1 MVAARQ
7 HPSCDRAQSGQLR
20 RSHEVQSII
29 DLESQVLQNLRE
41 LRRGE
46 PVHCREI
53 RVVSK
58 IAAMLHDP
66 SQNAITQPRRDPR
79 IEGEVIYLA
88 LKRVVAVGG
97 VQKENS
103 PRCKRAHGFPD
114 NGTPIGHVFQQAIE
128 RDHVKFSNIVRKFC
142 CVGDDPA
149 ENGVICEI
157 LALSGAGNE
166 FGVKVDSGDF
176 GAETDPVYAPRAG
189 AAANIQDAKR
199 RALRDRKSTRLN
211 SSHRCISYAVF
222 CLKKKKKKKQT
233 ITKSAK

>member
-1 MVAARQ
+1 
-7 HPSCDRAQSGQLR
+7 
-20 RSHEVQSII
+20 
-29 DLESQVLQNLRE
+29 
-41 LRRGE
+41 
-46 PVHCREI
+46 
-53 RVVSK
+53 
-58 IAAMLHDP
+58 MLHDP

-97 VQKENS
+97 VQKEHS

-199 RALRDRKSTRLN
+199 RALRQQSLEALVLAPEFLGVARRTNSNAIFRKIGSTSLTAREPLRRSVFSLSSDRVGS
-211 SSHRCISYAVF
+211 
-222 CLKKKKKKKQT
+222 
-233 ITKSAK
+233 